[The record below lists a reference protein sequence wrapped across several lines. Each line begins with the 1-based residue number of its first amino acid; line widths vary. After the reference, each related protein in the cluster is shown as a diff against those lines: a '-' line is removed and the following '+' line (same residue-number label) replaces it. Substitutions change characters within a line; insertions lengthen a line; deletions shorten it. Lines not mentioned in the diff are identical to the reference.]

1 MNNSYLG
8 LIRQSQRGFQ
18 MDYCVQ
24 LAFDNINAPELKGY
38 GVDHLRV
45 AEGLGCKGIR
55 VSDPDDIAD
64 ALRRAEV
71 LAKEHKVPV
80 VVEII
85 LERITNIAMG
95 TELDNVNEFEPLSE
109 NEEFLLAAGLN
120 D

>member
-1 MNNSYLG
+1 MASITYVL
-8 LIRQSQRGFQ
+8 QKDSAAKGFVSATQ
-18 MDYCVQ
+18 M
-24 LAFDNINAPELKGY
+24 IS
-38 GVDHLRV
+38 H
-45 AEGLGCKGIR
+45 
-55 VSDPDDIAD
+55 